1 MKRSPWLTELYRQWR
16 KARGGKL
23 SPAVRPFSR
32 DWNQLLDAAGLHTA
46 AERNHAQA
54 EAEALWKQDHLV
66 LVLHKYRDYLIER
79 VLLPVASESWLLGL
93 FEETSAQDLLKK
105 SLAIVSTARV
115 QTHSRWPESWA
126 DLCDQID
133 EAFLSGKNLAPF
145 SWKDPSELAQ
155 LLKILHGLTA
165 REWRAETLIR
175 DASTSLGLPSKFLE
189 QKQRVWESGLSVL
202 FGEETTLD
210 SLSISSG
217 QSRATV
223 HGRLS
228 LQFADGSVQDFAHLR
243 GEFLLS
249 LADLQRAVKATTDA
263 NQILSIENTK
273 TTFRQAAAAN
283 QSGDTLLLATSYP
296 NRATKR
302 LLEILPCDL
311 PHYHYGDTD
320 VSGYAILRSLRESS
334 PRPVRLFQMD
344 WRNLASSDPLS
355 ERDRRLLPAL
365 KESPLMEDCR
375 PMFLQMEA
383 AGRKGNFEQETRGGP
398 TLTSWPFWKWT

>member
-1 MKRSPWLTELYRQWR
+1 MKPSPWLAELYRQWR

-54 EAEALWKQDHLV
+54 EADALWKQDHLV

-93 FEETSAQDLLKK
+93 FEETSAQDLLK
-105 SLAIVSTARV
+105 SSFAIASTARL
-115 QTHSRWPESWA
+115 QAHSRWPESWA

-145 SWKDPSELAQ
+145 SWKDPSELEE

-175 DASTSLGLPSKFLE
+175 DASTSLGLSSKFLE
-189 QKQRVWESGLSVL
+189 QKQRVLEAALSV
-202 FGEETTLD
+202 FFKEETTLD
-210 SLSISSG
+210 SLGLSSG

-228 LQFADGSVQDFAHLR
+228 LHFADGSVQHFAHLR

-249 LADLQRAVKATTDA
+249 LPDLRRAVRATTDA

-283 QSGDTLLLATSYP
+283 INGDTLLLATSYP
-296 NRATKR
+296 NSATKR
-302 LLEILPCDL
+302 ILEILPDEL

-334 PRPVRLFQMD
+334 LRPVQPFQMN
-344 WRNLASSDPLS
+344 WRDLESSDSLS
-355 ERDRRLLPAL
+355 EHDRHLLPGL
-365 KESPLMEDCR
+365 KDSPLMKDCR
-375 PMFLQMEA
+375 PMLRQIEA
-383 AGRKGNFEQETRGGP
+383 AGRKGDFEQETRGEP
-398 TLTSWPFWKWT
+398 PLTYWPFWE